1 LDEVDE
7 VKKCPNCDKGTLRP
21 MEQTLHD
28 EVNGHVFT
36 ATVMGE
42 VCDNCGEGLI
52 DGRDIERFEL
62 GVARALLDAGDDS
75 PEVFRL
81 ARKTLGVT
89 AADLAAMLRVT
100 AETISRWE
108 NGKHPID
115 SMALVILSLLVRDAA
130 IGTSDTQ
137 EALRARVLAKPL
149 AKKVALKIAS

>member
-1 LDEVDE
+1 M
-7 VKKCPNCDKGTLRP
+7 KKCPNCENGTLRAA
-21 MEQTLHD
+21 EQTLHD

-42 VCDNCGEGLI
+42 TCDACGEGLI

-62 GVARALLDAGDDS
+62 GVVRALLDAADDS

-81 ARKTLGVT
+81 ARKTVGLT
-89 AADLAAMLRVT
+89 ATDLAGMLRVT

-115 SMALVILSLLVRDAA
+115 SMALAILALLVRDAA
-130 IGTSDTQ
+130 DGSTATQ
-137 EALRARVLAKPL
+137 DALRARTLAKPL
-149 AKKVALKIAS
+149 GKKIALKIAS

>member
-1 LDEVDE
+1 M
-7 VKKCPNCDKGTLRP
+7 KKCPVCEKGTLRP
-21 MEQTLHD
+21 AEQTLHD

-36 ATVMGE
+36 AAVMGE
-42 VCDNCGEGLI
+42 TCDACGEGVI

-62 GVARALLDAGDDS
+62 GIARALLDAGDDS

-81 ARKTLGVT
+81 ARKTLGLT

-115 SMALVILSLLVRDAA
+115 AMALAILSLLVRDAFEGSSA
-130 IGTSDTQ
+130 TQ
-137 EALRARVLAKPL
+137 DALRARTLAKPL
-149 AKKVALKIAS
+149 AKRVALKIAS